1 MRRRASEFV
10 DDGLQAGPAE
20 YVTVLAE
27 AAEADGA
34 GKALSVGVEDEVEK
48 LGAEGKVAFAVQDV
62 VDELRGMLKPNE
74 AVTEFGGD
82 VQKEVLLEW
91 RFDDAAIRM
100 MCFEWLD
107 STG

>member
-1 MRRRASEFV
+1 
-10 DDGLQAGPAE
+10 
-20 YVTVLAE
+20 
-27 AAEADGA
+27 
-34 GKALSVGVEDEVEK
+34 
-48 LGAEGKVAFAVQDV
+48 V